1 MDVASQNAP
10 CRPESAV
17 AEALNGLAPP
27 GLLAGCRRIRDGDA
41 RFLLPAESASIAKR
55 EHKARAASGAGRR
68 VAHEL
73 LQRLGCADLAV
84 TRGRMG
90 DPVWPP
96 DIVGSIAHDDE
107 FAVAVVAR
115 TDAVRSVG
123 VDIEPALPL
132 PPDLLPIVITPQDR
146 LGDLDPL
153 PERFTVS
160 RKRQTALPLCL
171 GAIPDARLRRSR
183 RARRFHTVP
192 GIALA
197 GRILFAAKEAIYKAS
212 FPLDGRVLGFED
224 IAVDLETGEAA
235 TPSGRRFMVGF
246 TVTPK
251 ILALAHTV

>member
-1 MDVASQNAP
+1 MDVESQNAP
-10 CRPESAV
+10 CRLESAV
-17 AEALNGLAPP
+17 AEALNGLALPR
-27 GLLAGCRRIRDGDA
+27 LLAGCRRIRDGDA
-41 RFLLPAESASIAKR
+41 QFLLPAESASIAKR

-68 VAHEL
+68 VVHEL

-107 FAVAVVAR
+107 LAVAVAAR

-153 PERFTVS
+153 
-160 RKRQTALPLCL
+160 L
-171 GAIPDARLRRSR
+171 D
-183 RARRFHTVP
+183 
-192 GIALA
+192 LA
-197 GRILFAAKEAIYKAS
+197 GRILFAAKEATYKAS

-246 TVTPK
+246 TVTSK
-251 ILALAHTV
+251 ILALAYTA